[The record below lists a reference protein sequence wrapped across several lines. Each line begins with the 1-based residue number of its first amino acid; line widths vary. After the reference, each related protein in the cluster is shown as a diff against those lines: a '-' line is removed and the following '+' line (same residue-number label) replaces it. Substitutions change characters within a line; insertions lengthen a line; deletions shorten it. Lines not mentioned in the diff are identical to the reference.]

1 MDSIASVFA
10 MCAPLALGF
19 GYYGWLAWYE
29 TKKNSQR
36 LDAIETQLKELSDPT
51 PPEDE

>member
-1 MDSIASVFA
+1 MDSVSNVFA

-19 GYYGWLAWYE
+19 GWYGWLAWHE

-36 LDAIETQLKELSDPT
+36 LDAIETQLKELANQD
-51 PPEDE
+51 